1 MILPFFGVIGIGV
14 VVTFEESSPP
24 PAIQKSNTTE
34 ISKSTAMPNV
44 ILGRLFKN
52 SKQFRKH
59 SPIFVG
65 VKTNFLNFYID

>member
-14 VVTFEESSPP
+14 VEESSPP

-34 ISKSTAMPNV
+34 ISKSTAMPSV